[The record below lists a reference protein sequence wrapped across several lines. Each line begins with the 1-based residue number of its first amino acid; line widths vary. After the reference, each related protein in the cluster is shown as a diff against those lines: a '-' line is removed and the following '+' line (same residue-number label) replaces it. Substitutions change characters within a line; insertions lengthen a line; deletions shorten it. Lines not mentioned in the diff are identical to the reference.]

1 MNGAPPH
8 CVLSPQKCVHH
19 SGIRRTETTPKIV
32 KFHVIANLYR
42 NTTHHTPQQFPP
54 SQRCTCYT
62 RAMLMV
68 GRGSGCAGQKYCFC
82 DYVFAP
88 INGLYTPFPARA
100 RSVRPIGIPLYM
112 CSHQS
117 TVNTAVIDISNIY
130 IMS

>member
-1 MNGAPPH
+1 MGRRPIAFYHLKSVCTIRESGELKP
-8 CVLSPQKCVHH
+8 PQKFV
-19 SGIRRTETTPKIV
+19 KI
-32 KFHVIANLYR
+32 HVIANLYR

-130 IMS
+130 RMS